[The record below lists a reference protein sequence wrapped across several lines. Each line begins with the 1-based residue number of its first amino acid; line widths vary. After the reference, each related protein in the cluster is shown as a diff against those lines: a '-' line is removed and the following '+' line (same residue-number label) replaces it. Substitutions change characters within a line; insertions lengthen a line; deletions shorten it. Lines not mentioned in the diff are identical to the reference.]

1 MTIIQ
6 AAVGD
11 NLQDFDEDSDLA
23 KVWAFVNQHMANAET
38 QRAIVLMDDGGE
50 TIGELWDS
58 SLYHAHWANPQ
69 KMRAYLDLIGFD
81 RPD

>member
-1 MTIIQ
+1 MAIIQ

-11 NLQDFDEDSDLA
+11 NVREFDETSDLA
-23 KVWAFVNQHMANAET
+23 EVWAFVDRHMAIADVL
-38 QRAIVLMDDGGE
+38 RAIVLRDDSGA

-58 SLYHAHWANPQ
+58 SLYYAHWETPS

-81 RPD
+81 RPE

>member
-1 MTIIQ
+1 MAIIQ

-11 NLQDFDEDSDLA
+11 NLKEFGEDAGLEA
-23 KVWAFVNQHMANAET
+23 VWEFIHLHMASSDVE
-38 QRAIVLMDDGGE
+38 RAIVLRDDSGE

-58 SLYHAHWANPQ
+58 SGYFAHWENPQ

-81 RPD
+81 QAH

>member
-1 MTIIQ
+1 MAIIQ

-11 NLQDFDEDSDLA
+11 NLQDFDEGSDLA
-23 KVWAFVNQHMANAET
+23 EVWAFVDRHMSTADV
-38 QRAIVLMDDGGE
+38 QRPIVLRDDSGA

-58 SLYHAHWANPQ
+58 SLYHAHWETPG

-81 RPD
+81 RPE

>member
-1 MTIIQ
+1 MAIIQ

-11 NLQDFDEDSDLA
+11 NLKEFGDDAGLEA
-23 KVWAFVNQHMANAET
+23 VWEFIHLHMANSDVE
-38 QRAIVLMDDGGE
+38 RAIVLRDDSGE

-58 SLYHAHWANPQ
+58 SRYFAHWENPQ

-81 RPD
+81 QAH